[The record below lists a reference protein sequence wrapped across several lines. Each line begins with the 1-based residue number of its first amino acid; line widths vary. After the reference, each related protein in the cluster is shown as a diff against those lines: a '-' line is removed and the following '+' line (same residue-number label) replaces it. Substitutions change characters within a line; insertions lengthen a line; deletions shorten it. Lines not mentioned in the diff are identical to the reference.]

1 GERLGRFGADILVPR
16 EIRAEIA
23 VLKGIVAANVMSTN
37 SRQPIYAR
45 QRDTITE
52 LADALLDRGPD
63 ALDAGFA
70 ADWREATTDAGRKR
84 AVVDQVASLTDQ
96 SANAWHKRLVSRPT

>member
-1 GERLGRFGADILVPR
+1 MVPR

-37 SRQPIYAR
+37 SRKPIYAR
-45 QRDTITE
+45 QRDTISE
-52 LADALLDRGPD
+52 LAALLYDRGPD
-63 ALDAGFA
+63 SLDPGFA
-70 ADWREATTDAGRKR
+70 ADWRDATTDAGRKR

-96 SANAWHKRLVSRPT
+96 SANAWHRSLVAGSSSPAPA

>member
-1 GERLGRFGADILVPR
+1 VPR
-16 EIRAEIA
+16 ETRAEIA

-37 SRQPIYAR
+37 ARKPIYAR

-52 LADALLDRGPD
+52 LAEALLDRGPE

-96 SANAWHKRLVSRPT
+96 SANAWHKRLVAGARP